1 MAAEERKLR
10 YLDPDVVQKVGSLE
24 LVVRE
29 IVEGLRVGAHRSPLR
44 GFSTDF
50 AHHRP
55 YVPGDALRHIDWRVY
70 GRTERYYTKLYEQ
83 ETNYEAYLLLDAS
96 SSMNYGSAELTKLE
110 YAKYLA
116 ATLAYVVLT
125 QRDSVGLG
133 IFDSELT
140 TYVPPQSAMGLL
152 GILDEQLAGA
162 RTRPRTDI
170 GRQLHDFA
178 ERIPR
183 RAVVL
188 LFSDLV
194 DDVDRFVSGLDHL
207 RFRGHSVTVFHVLDP
222 AELEFPFKGT
232 WRFKGLENE
241 LGITTQ
247 PERVRDLYLENVN
260 RFIES
265 VRSGCERSAVEYLQV
280 VTSRPV
286 EVVASEFLIHR
297 MRSQ

>member
-1 MAAEERKLR
+1 MAAEERALR
-10 YLDPDVVQKVGSLE
+10 YLDPEVVQKVGSLE

-70 GRTERYYTKLYEQ
+70 ARTERYYTKLYEQ

-96 SSMNYGSAELTKLE
+96 SSMTYGSAELTKLE

-133 IFDSELT
+133 IFDSELE
-140 TYVPPQSAMGLL
+140 TYVPPQSAMELL

-162 RTRPRTDI
+162 RARPRTDI

-232 WRFKGLENE
+232 WRFRGLENE
-241 LGITTQ
+241 RPITTQ
-247 PERVRDLYLENVN
+247 PDRVRDLYLENVR
-260 RFIES
+260 RFLES

-286 EVVASEFLIHR
+286 EVVVSEFLIHR
-297 MRSQ
+297 MRSL